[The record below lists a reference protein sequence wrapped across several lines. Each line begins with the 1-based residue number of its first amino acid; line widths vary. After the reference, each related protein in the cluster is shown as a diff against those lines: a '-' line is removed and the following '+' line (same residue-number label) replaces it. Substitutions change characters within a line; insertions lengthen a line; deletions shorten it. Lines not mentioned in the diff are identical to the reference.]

1 MVFPIRFKS
10 EIEQID
16 KENFEQIASNPSEDK
31 YDTTSIVDQSSYVL
45 VWKTFLINQIITRA
59 SAGEYYVFKETKEYE
74 LLTSLLKC
82 IYGDSKTPSLVMPK
96 IKKGSIEL
104 TAAYAKA
111 LSGSVNEYAAPGW
124 TL

>member
-1 MVFPIRFKS
+1 MYLR
-10 EIEQID
+10 
-16 KENFEQIASNPSEDK
+16 
-31 YDTTSIVDQSSYVL
+31 
-45 VWKTFLINQIITRA
+45 NQR
-59 SAGEYYVFKETKEYE
+59 VE

-111 LSGSVNEYAAPGW
+111 LSGSVKLELEFDANKKRINYAKLSQKYGSC
-124 TL
+124 LHN

>member
-74 LLTSLLKC
+74 LC
-82 IYGDSKTPSLVMPK
+82 IR
-96 IKKGSIEL
+96 
-104 TAAYAKA
+104 
-111 LSGSVNEYAAPGW
+111 
-124 TL
+124 